1 MFIKRVTE
9 LNLLNKQ
16 YENPGTSLVIL
27 YGRKGIGKT
36 TLLREFMTDKPA
48 YYYSC
53 VDCAER
59 MQLNRMNSQW
69 QAAGMPSGTYIDY
82 ADHFSA
88 LVEHD
93 HKTVIILDEFHLLL
107 KEGSGLLEAL
117 GKLNEL
123 PGPVMLILC
132 SSSIRF
138 VENDMVGWMGAEA
151 TRISAFLK
159 LKEFTFVDFVN
170 RFPKSTVETCIH
182 INGIL
187 GGIPDYLEEWR
198 ENRTLKENMIAAVL
212 DKNSRLYEAPLQYL
226 KLELR
231 EPAVYSTLLA
241 ALAEGNR
248 KLNDLHISTGYSR
261 AKILVY
267 LKLLAGMDIV
277 EKLVPLEEEGREN
290 AMKGLYRIRDHYLH
304 FWYRFVFPH
313 LSELELGLKEQVYD
327 NYISTGLDEYM
338 EEYFSDVCMEYLKLM
353 NQHDR
358 LKVKYQWWDR
368 WYGKNGTIDV
378 IAKGGK
384 ESTLAGKCIWKDR
397 SAGIEDYEVLRTLAK
412 EAGLK
417 PEQCYLFSRNGFTG
431 ELAELARGREDL
443 ILVGLEDL

>member
-9 LNLLNKQ
+9 LKLLNKQ

-36 TLLREFMTDKPA
+36 TLLKEFMSEKPS

-53 VDCAER
+53 VDCAEQ
-59 MQLNRMNSQW
+59 MQLNRMYSQW
-69 QAAGMPSGTYIDY
+69 LAAGMPAGTYINY
-82 ADHFSA
+82 IGLLSA
-88 LVEHD
+88 LAEHS

-117 GKLNEL
+117 GRLDEL
-123 PGPVMLILC
+123 PGSVMLILC

-138 VENDMVGWMGAEA
+138 VENDMLGWMGAA
-151 TRISAFLK
+151 ASHINSYLK

-182 INGIL
+182 VNGIL
-187 GGIPDYLEEWR
+187 GGVPDYLEEWK
-198 ENRTLKENMIAAVL
+198 ESRTLKENIIAAVL
-212 DKNSRLYEAPLQYL
+212 DKNSRLYEAPLHYL

-241 ALAEGNR
+241 SLANGNR

-267 LKLLAGMDIV
+267 LKLLTGMDIV

-290 AMKGLYRIRDHYLH
+290 AMKGLYRIKDHFLH
-304 FWYRFVFPH
+304 FWYRFVFPY
-313 LSELELGLKEQVYD
+313 LSELELGYKELVYD
-327 NYISTGLDEYM
+327 TFISTDLDEYM

-378 IAKGGK
+378 IAKGSK
-384 ESTLAGKCIWKDR
+384 ENTLVGKCIWRNRPAAID
-397 SAGIEDYEVLRTLAK
+397 DYAILSTLSR

-417 PEQCYLFSRNGFTG
+417 PELYYLFSRNGFTG
-431 ELAELARGREDL
+431 ELTELTRDREDL
-443 ILVGLEDL
+443 VLVGLEDL